1 VLIPELQV
9 SCISKIWC
17 KDIPEE
23 FTKIPVLDEFVR
35 TQSSTD
41 NRLAFYRAALHLQV
55 HYSGSRD
62 RAALR
67 QRSAQ
72 VILEQTRAIVA
83 DLFPLVSSL
92 NTNSEDLGYLGLA
105 HRDGAKDSSIRN
117 DDLPDPQIVLR
128 KRILQTMADTKP
140 LLTTLETLL
149 HRIEDVARRN
159 IDHLWELS
167 VDTQRWDCLY
177 SAQTCAVAR
186 LAALLGDEIFLD
198 GGSPITM
205 EVDIVDGSDLRRP
218 TLYREF
224 LSSIS
229 SEDTDSDE
237 M

>member
-1 VLIPELQV
+1 MPVPFLRRYGSSKSSAQSRFIGSQTASTIPNCKVFHSVDSVFRFFTNHLRSHQRSKSPAGPEHETVLIPELQV
-9 SCISKIWC
+9 SCISKIWR

-62 RAALR
+62 RTALR

-83 DLFPLVSSL
+83 DLFPLLSSL

-105 HRDGAKDSSIRN
+105 HRDGAKDSSIRH

-149 HRIEDVARRN
+149 HRIEEVARWN
-159 IDHLWELS
+159 TDHLWELS
-167 VDTQRWDCLY
+167 VDTR
-177 SAQTCAVAR
+177 
-186 LAALLGDEIFLD
+186 
-198 GGSPITM
+198 
-205 EVDIVDGSDLRRP
+205 
-218 TLYREF
+218 
-224 LSSIS
+224 
-229 SEDTDSDE
+229 
-237 M
+237 